1 MKLAQVPDRSHFPA
15 VRLFVFLFKNAIPG
29 VTE

>member
-1 MKLAQVPDRSHFPA
+1 MKLALIAGRSHFPA
-15 VRLFVFLFKNAIPG
+15 VRLVPILIMSTILG